1 MKRITLLVVSVVL
14 VAVLVLGVLPA
25 MAAKPPRVIT
35 VSNGFPSGMHFNLN
49 IHGKNP
55 ETFTTPDTW
64 DPTGNSIFIPEFT
77 ADYEPITIEVISN
90 KKGGTDFEVTDPY
103 AMPTLWAAVDENL
116 PIATGY
122 DNADDL
128 AQFILPYKIQ
138 TDPDNGATI
147 NANGYYVY
155 GRILGKPNNGRN
167 NGDPLPSSIVVNPN
181 PLLQVDYEG
190 AVFPLGLVTTRGSY
204 LIGEDGE
211 TFIRFDDAP
220 STTNGKGKGKS
231 VAKNITDM
239 FMWSGWV
246 GDRSLD
252 TSGPDGIPDGV
263 IDGDDIPVD
272 AYTTNPEWDTSGDE
286 VIDLDEWLTA
296 MSLLDPSLAR
306 YYEDWWVFDIA
317 EMVTQSWRIENDG
330 TKLLQIRFYPV
341 ATTTFTEKAH
351 IVVNKVTDPLGDTA
365 TLFDFDASYRT
376 SWQMTSDQFS
386 LSHGLDAGSYTV
398 TELAE
403 DGWDLTGIIIE
414 DPTGGSTYD
423 GSTVT
428 IDLAEGETVTIT
440 FINTQRGRIIV
451 IKETVGG
458 DGSFEFDPSW
468 SETNFSLSNGQ
479 TNESD
484 WLPPYITYDVTE
496 QTPPA
501 GWNLTSIT
509 ITGDDDYTSGNV
521 GTGTATVDLDPG
533 ETITITFTNELTLI
547 VP

>member
-155 GRILGKPNNGRN
+155 GRILGKPNNSRRTD
-167 NGDPLPSSIVVNPN
+167 GDSSTILVTTN
-181 PLLQVDYEG
+181 PLLQVDGDG
-190 AVFPLGLVTTRGSY
+190 AVFPLGLVTTKGVYRVDKK
-204 LIGEDGE
+204 E
-211 TFIRFDDAP
+211 FIRFDEP
-220 STTNGKGKGKS
+220 EPTTKGKGKGKS

-239 FMWSGWV
+239 FMWTGWV
-246 GDRSLD
+246 VDGSLD
-252 TSGPDGIPDGV
+252 INDEQDTGNPDGQITFHDIPKDSGAGV
-263 IDGDDIPVD
+263 GWDYDGDGDVD
-272 AYTTNPEWDTSGDE
+272 DE
-286 VIDLDEWLTA
+286 DVNAWLTD
-296 MSLLDPSLAR
+296 LGDPILAR

-317 EMVTQSWRIENDG
+317 EIVTQSWDIENDG